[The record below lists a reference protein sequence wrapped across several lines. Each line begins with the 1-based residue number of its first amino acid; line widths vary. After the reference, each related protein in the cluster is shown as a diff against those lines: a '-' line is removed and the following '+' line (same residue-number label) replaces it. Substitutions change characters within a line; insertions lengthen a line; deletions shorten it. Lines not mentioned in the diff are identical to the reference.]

1 MSLILM
7 IELVEKQT
15 FNLLDYTLK
24 KNATI
29 KMEDFNDI
37 VEKFINLFKIVNN
50 TIVTQDND
58 ENSRANQIIKMNDD
72 VFKYADNLRTKV
84 KNNKEKYIIE
94 EVIKEKEGN
103 EIIRS
108 QSINKSEKVMGNN
121 EEDII
126 LRDETQNTIDN
137 ELNANA
143 IKFLINENSTVES
156 LSSFNNLVITNE
168 NYFKILMLDMTKDKT
183 TYKTNYVF
191 KSFEPD
197 ILYQIYEH
205 LKTDEPMKKSIIIE
219 IEVEPNAKIFYLMFI
234 AKKEFRIRKYMRYY
248 ITQELDL
255 YAIDTRFEIMEKRGK
270 ILMKDTI
277 EKSK

>member
-108 QSINKSEKVMGNN
+108 QSINKWEKVMGNN

>member
-1 MSLILM
+1 MSLIRL

-15 FNLLDYTLK
+15 FNLLDDTLK

-29 KMEDFNDI
+29 KMEVFNDI
-37 VEKFINLFKIVNN
+37 IEKFINLFKIVNN

-58 ENSRANQIIKMNDD
+58 ENSRANKIIKMNDD
-72 VFKYADNLRTKV
+72 VIKYADNLRTKV

-94 EVIKEKEGN
+94 EVIKEKKGN
-103 EIIRS
+103 GIIKT
-108 QSINKSEKVMGNN
+108 QSINKSEKVIGNN
-121 EEDII
+121 EEDIT

-137 ELNANA
+137 ELDANA
-143 IKFLINENSTVES
+143 IKFLLNETSTLES

-205 LKTDEPMKKSIIIE
+205 LKNDEPMKKSIIIE
-219 IEVEPNAKIFYLMFI
+219 IEVERNTKIFYMMFI
-234 AKKEFRIRKYMRYY
+234 ATKEFRIRKYMKYY
-248 ITQELDL
+248 ISNELDF
-255 YAIDTRFEIMEKRGK
+255 YGIETRFEIMEKRGK
-270 ILMKDTI
+270 ILMKDI
-277 EKSK
+277 KE

>member
-1 MSLILM
+1 MSLIRL
-7 IELVEKQT
+7 IEIVEKQT
-15 FNLLDYTLK
+15 FNLLDDTLK

-29 KMEDFNDI
+29 KMEDFNDL

-58 ENSRANQIIKMNDD
+58 ENSRANKIIKMNDD
-72 VFKYADNLRTKV
+72 VIKYADNLRTKV

-103 EIIRS
+103 EIIRT

-126 LRDETQNTIDN
+126 LRDETQKTIDN
-137 ELNANA
+137 ELDANA
-143 IKFLINENSTVES
+143 IKFLLNENSTVES

-219 IEVEPNAKIFYLMFI
+219 IEVEPNAKIFYMMFI
-234 AKKEFRIRKYMRYY
+234 STKEFRIRKYMKYY
-248 ITQELDL
+248 ISNELDF
-255 YAIDTRFEIMEKRGK
+255 YGIETRFEIMEKRGK
-270 ILMKDTI
+270 ILMKDI
-277 EKSK
+277 KEQSK

>member
-1 MSLILM
+1 MSLIRL

-15 FNLLDYTLK
+15 FNLLDDTLK

-37 VEKFINLFKIVNN
+37 VEKYINLFKIVNN

-58 ENSRANQIIKMNDD
+58 ENSRANKIIKMNDD
-72 VFKYADNLRTKV
+72 VIKYADNLRTKV
-84 KNNKEKYIIE
+84 KNNKEKYIIK
-94 EVIKEKEGN
+94 EVIKEKKGN
-103 EIIRS
+103 EIIKT
-108 QSINKSEKVMGNN
+108 QSINKSEKVIGNN
-121 EEDII
+121 DEDII

-137 ELNANA
+137 ELDANA
-143 IKFLINENSTVES
+143 IKFLLNENSTVES

-219 IEVEPNAKIFYLMFI
+219 IEVEPHAKIFYMMFI
-234 AKKEFRIRKYMRYY
+234 STKEFRIRKYMKYY
-248 ITQELDL
+248 ISNELDF
-255 YAIDTRFEIMEKRGK
+255 YGIETRFEIIEKRGK
-270 ILMKDTI
+270 ILMKDI
-277 EKSK
+277 KEQSK